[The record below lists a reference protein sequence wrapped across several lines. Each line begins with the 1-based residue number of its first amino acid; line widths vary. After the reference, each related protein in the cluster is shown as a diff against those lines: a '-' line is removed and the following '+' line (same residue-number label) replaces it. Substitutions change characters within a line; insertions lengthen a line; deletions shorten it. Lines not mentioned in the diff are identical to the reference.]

1 MIAPR
6 AIAASEPTASV
17 TDRDS
22 FVNMPGDIELPPTL
36 KPRSN

>member
-6 AIAASEPTASV
+6 AIAASEPTSNV

-22 FVNMPGDIELPPTL
+22 SVNIPADIGAAAGELA
-36 KPRSN
+36 